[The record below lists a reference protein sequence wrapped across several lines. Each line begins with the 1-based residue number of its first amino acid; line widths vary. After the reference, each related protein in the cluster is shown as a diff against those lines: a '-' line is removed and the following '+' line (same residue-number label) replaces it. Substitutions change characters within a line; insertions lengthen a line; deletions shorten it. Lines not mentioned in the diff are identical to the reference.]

1 MNNLIYNNI
10 SEIENL
16 FSNKKVAIFDLDGT
30 IADTESL
37 HWEAYNELLKPYGV
51 TLQKEHIQ
59 KYIGHSEV
67 QIYKMIQE
75 DFNMHFDEE
84 KFFEDRINK
93 FLELVQKRDLKP
105 FPFIVE
111 FLKEHK
117 DSLSFM
123 LVTSQI
129 PTVVNNLL
137 SFWNFD
143 EYFPSQYRF
152 FCHDGVYKKPEI
164 YRNVAKYIGI
174 ESITPDEVIL
184 FEDSPHYIQEARKL
198 GISVVGIKH
207 RYNTSTLT
215 SCDAIL
221 TSETQNKKSG
231 MNIMYRQI
239 KQEDKEHVNDL
250 YMKLLNNH
258 GSNVGMGYR
267 ISRMGL

>member
-1 MNNLIYNNI
+1 MDDLIYNDI

-16 FSNKKVAIFDLDGT
+16 FVNKKVAIFDLDGT

-37 HWEAYNELLKPYGV
+37 HWEAYNELLEPYGV
-51 TLQKEHIQ
+51 TLQKEQIQ

-75 DFNMHFDEE
+75 DFNIHFDEE
-84 KFFEDRINK
+84 RFFKDRINK
-93 FLELVQKRDLKP
+93 FLELVQKKNLKP
-105 FPFIVE
+105 FPFIIE
-111 FLKEHK
+111 FLKKYK
-117 DSLSFM
+117 DSCSFM
-123 LVTSQI
+123 IVTSQI

-137 SFWNFD
+137 SFWNLD
-143 EYFPSQYRF
+143 KYFSSKYRF
-152 FCHDGVYKKPEI
+152 FCHNGVYKKPEI

-184 FEDSPHYIQEARKL
+184 FEDSPHYIQEAKKV
-198 GISVVGIKH
+198 GIPVVGIKH
-207 RYNTSTLT
+207 RYNVSTLT

-221 TSETQNKKSG
+221 TSESQDKKIG
-231 MNIMYRQI
+231 MNIMYRRI
-239 KQEDKEHVNDL
+239 KPEDKEHVNDL

-267 ISRMGL
+267 ISRLGL